1 MTLPSLPPELIL
13 PVVIVP
19 PLAWA
24 LASPPFP
31 AAALPPLPPAPPA
44 PPVAVLVLPPL
55 ALAVAV
61 PPSALMVTVVWLET
75 VPPSMATVPWLP
87 WTAIWLPLLP
97 PELMAPTV
105 TVPPL
110 ACAVA
115 VPAFPA
121 AALPPLPPAPPAPPV
136 AVLVLPPLALAVAVP
151 PSALRRTVVWLAT
164 VPPLMATVRG
174 PELQGEDPV
183 LTAMRLPLLPPEL
196 MASRSIMPPLAL
208 AVAGPALPAAALP
221 PLPPAPP

>member
-1 MTLPSLPPELIL
+1 MTLPSFPPELIL

-44 PPVAVLVLPPL
+44 PPVAVLLLPPL

-75 VPPSMATVPWLP
+75 VPPSTETLPWLP
-87 WTAIWLPLLP
+87 WTAIWLPELPPELMLPVVIAPPLAVAVAGPAFPAAALPPLPVAPPAPPVAVLLLPPLALAVAVPPSALRLSVVWLATVPPLTATVRGPELQGADPVLTAMRLPLLP
-97 PELMAPTV
+97 PELMLSRSIM
-105 TVPPL
+105 PPL
-110 ACAVA
+110 ASAVA

-121 AALPPLPPAPPAPPV
+121 AALPPLPPA
-136 AVLVLPPLALAVAVP
+136 
-151 PSALRRTVVWLAT
+151 
-164 VPPLMATVRG
+164 
-174 PELQGEDPV
+174 
-183 LTAMRLPLLPPEL
+183 
-196 MASRSIMPPLAL
+196 
-208 AVAGPALPAAALP
+208 
-221 PLPPAPP
+221 